1 MKHKRSDLEG
11 DHSQRVRPGREQV
24 LALATN
30 FPRYRTIPALPTAN
44 ANEWFVS
51 SSRTLPFTPSFW
63 RGERSTIELPGSGAT
78 TLALPSWNA

>member
-51 SSRTLPFTPSFW
+51 SSKTSP
-63 RGERSTIELPGSGAT
+63 
-78 TLALPSWNA
+78 